1 MEQLTI
7 AGRILTA
14 CVLSIVASG
23 FVGLAFLK
31 LLIAVGG
38 TMPEPAEPQPTAKSD
53 IRP

>member
-14 CVLSIVASG
+14 CILSIIAG
-23 FVGLAFLK
+23 WFVGLAFLK

-38 TMPEPAEPQPTAKSD
+38 TMEEPAEPKPTATSD